1 MMRNIR
7 QNFYDVFATE
17 PMLAAAS
24 PGRINLIGEHTDY
37 NDGFVLPA
45 AIDKK
50 IEVTLRR
57 SSDDM
62 VRLYAVE
69 FTDRYE
75 VNLSDIA
82 PGKKVWP
89 NYVSGVAAQLIK
101 RGYTIGGFD
110 AALQG
115 DIPVGAGLSSSAAVE
130 CAMVFALNELFA
142 LGIERKEMALIAQKA
157 EHEFAGVRC
166 GIMDQFASMFGK
178 KDHVIKLDCRSLEYE
193 YFPLDLNDYIIVLM
207 DTQVKHSLASGE
219 YNIRRSECE
228 RGVELIQKKYP
239 GVKSLRDVSL
249 AQVEECLQDN
259 DRQVYNRCRYVVEE
273 IDRLL
278 TGTKD
283 LENGDIFSFGEKMF
297 ATHEGLSKMY
307 EVSCDELDILVN
319 AVKNNAAVAGA
330 RMMGGGFGGC
340 TINLIKESEADA
352 LIDTVDKIYKEKT
365 GMNIKAWKVSIEDG
379 THLI

>member
-1 MMRNIR
+1 MRNIR